1 MGTTT
6 NNVERENKVEIA
18 IMGEDLDPR
27 IANDARIES
36 MWKTKLFPLQ
46 EGQNLKIGVTIDEKY
61 ELRIRQVLTDTT
73 DLFAWITTNL

>member
-36 MWKTKLFPLQ
+36 M
-46 EGQNLKIGVTIDEKY
+46 
-61 ELRIRQVLTDTT
+61 
-73 DLFAWITTNL
+73 